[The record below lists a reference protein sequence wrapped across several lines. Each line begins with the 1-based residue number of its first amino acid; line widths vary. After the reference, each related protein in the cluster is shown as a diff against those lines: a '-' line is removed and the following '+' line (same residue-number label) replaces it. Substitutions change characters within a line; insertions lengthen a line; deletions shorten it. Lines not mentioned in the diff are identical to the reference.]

1 MKKMSAEWIQKA
13 EGDYRVAARESAAP
27 DAVCDAVCF
36 HCHQCVEKYLKAV
49 LIEHDVD
56 FEKIHDLEALM
67 YVCKPF
73 TPGLEKHREGLIWL
87 TQFSVRV
94 RYPGFRARKS
104 DAKKALSIT
113 RQLRSLIRDLLS
125 LERKET

>member
-1 MKKMSAEWIQKA
+1 MKKMSAEWVQKA

-49 LIEHDVD
+49 LVEHDVD

-73 TPGLEKHREGLIWL
+73 APGLEKHREGLIWL

-94 RYPGFRARKS
+94 RYPGFTARKS

-125 LERKET
+125 LERKEM